1 MRIFAVHDVEGN
13 IHQIVVSPPDA
24 PVATITTE
32 LGLMITEI
40 EVPDGVDLVDPER
53 SGQQLSEVLQHFQVE
68 VGAKAKLIRK
78 KTRHD
83 NKDAGSGRPLNAP
96 AAFIHPCQPIV
107 AKQPPPCCLRQL
119 LSSGTTIHGLPLPT
133 LFVAWHSESGPGA
146 LRPFYQHRY

>member
-68 VGAKAKLIRK
+68 VGAKAKLTRK
-78 KTRHD
+78 KTQAR
-83 NKDAGSGRPLNAP
+83 
-96 AAFIHPCQPIV
+96 
-107 AKQPPPCCLRQL
+107 
-119 LSSGTTIHGLPLPT
+119 
-133 LFVAWHSESGPGA
+133 
-146 LRPFYQHRY
+146 